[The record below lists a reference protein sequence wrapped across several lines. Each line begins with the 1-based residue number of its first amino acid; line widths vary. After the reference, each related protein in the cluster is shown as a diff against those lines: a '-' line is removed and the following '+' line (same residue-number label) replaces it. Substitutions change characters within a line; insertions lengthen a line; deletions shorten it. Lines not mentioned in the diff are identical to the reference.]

1 MDSTVFLL
9 TTPDPGFTPVL
20 EPPSHMQK
28 GPSQALDSAQK
39 NKDAN
44 QFGQL
49 PLSPHLGLSHT
60 HPPFLADVMPQQA
73 SSTGA

>member
-9 TTPDPGFTPVL
+9 TTTTPHLGFTPVL

-28 GPSQALDSAQK
+28 GPLQGLDSAQK
-39 NKDAN
+39 NKDAY
-44 QFGQL
+44 QFRQL

-60 HPPFLADVMPQQA
+60 HLQFLA
-73 SSTGA
+73 